1 MKRSKIT
8 SQVTDLIKLFGST
21 PSKNDDL
28 EELFLYLR
36 VNIKYTLLD
45 LEATRRERD
54 AKRQ

>member
-28 EELFLYLR
+28 GELFLYLR